1 MAKQLTESVIKYQRA
16 AHAGNTHASYGTGGR
31 RYLAFGKMAGILQLF
46 PATDDLLCQFA
57 AMLADEGIA
66 FKTIKVYLYGV
77 RSIQLS
83 KGLAFTE
90 MRHRYQVHMTLRGIR
105 RTIGDAS
112 KPKMPIT
119 VPLLRKFA
127 QTVRILRDTPN
138 QRVRWGAIWAAI
150 LLGFFGM
157 LRKDNLTKGKSKAFN
172 DQQGLTRN
180 DVQLADA
187 TQTKMAVLWLR
198 IRYSKTNQ
206 TQDIPLVI
214 PVAATGDELCPVAAV
229 QRHKHETE
237 GTGNMNLFLVDNKG
251 TRGNKFVPLTHAD
264 LVKGI
269 KELAAA
275 AGVDATKYS
284 GHSLRRGG
292 ATMAFQMGVSS
303 HLIKQ
308 QGGWKSDAVFLYHE
322 LSATDRLRLPTL
334 MAQKAARMSYTTY

>member
-1 MAKQLTESVIKYQRA
+1 
-16 AHAGNTHASYGTGGR
+16 
-31 RYLAFGKMAGILQLF
+31 
-46 PATDDLLCQFA
+46 
-57 AMLADEGIA
+57 
-66 FKTIKVYLYGV
+66 
-77 RSIQLS
+77 
-83 KGLAFTE
+83 
-90 MRHRYQVHMTLRGIR
+90 
-105 RTIGDAS
+105 
-112 KPKMPIT
+112 
-119 VPLLRKFA
+119 
-127 QTVRILRDTPN
+127 
-138 QRVRWGAIWAAI
+138 
-150 LLGFFGM
+150 
-157 LRKDNLTKGKSKAFN
+157 
-172 DQQGLTRN
+172 
-180 DVQLADA
+180 
-187 TQTKMAVLWLR
+187 
-198 IRYSKTNQ
+198 
-206 TQDIPLVI
+206 
-214 PVAATGDELCPVAAV
+214 VAAV